1 MTTFLDLY
9 KEGKMDVVNGPLFET
24 EGGKGRKIYRAFAA
38 TVLVSVAWIWVYRA
52 TQLLPPASGSR
63 FMIGMFA
70 AELWFGLY
78 WMLTQSVR
86 WNPTHRRTFKQR
98 LTQRSIRTLKF
109 ENELPG
115 VDVFVCTADPVI
127 EPPMMVISTVLSV
140 MAYDYPPEK
149 LSVYLS
155 DDGGSELTFYA
166 LTQAAIFSEHWLPYC
181 RNYKIEPRSPIAY
194 FQSESIPSHTKHHQ
208 DFVAVQ
214 RLFEDMT
221 NRVENVTKMG
231 SVPEELRRQQK
242 GFKEWDSFT
251 SPRDHAAIVHIL
263 LDNDSQDTEGHS
275 LPKLVYMAREKKTEH
290 FHNFKAGAMN
300 ALIRV
305 SSVISNGPIILN
317 VDCDMYS
324 NSSDTI
330 RDALCFFMD
339 EEKGHDIA
347 FVQFPQ
353 CFENITK
360 NEVYGGSLRV
370 LREVD
375 FHGLDGVGGPLYV
388 GTGCFHRRAILLG
401 KSFNE
406 LGSKTNWKSE
416 NDNNHR
422 DRETESIASL
432 VSCTFESDTEWG
444 KEIGLKYGCPVEDV
458 ITGLS
463 IHCRGWKSVFYN
475 PKRNAFLGVS
485 ATSLDQTL
493 VQHKRWSEG
502 DLMILISKYSPA
514 WYGLGRVHPGLLMGY
529 LMYCL
534 WATSSLP
541 TIYYSIVPS
550 LCLLNDVPLF
560 PQVSSIWF
568 LPYAYVIVS
577 ITAYSYLEFLQCGG
591 TTRGWWNDRRIW
603 LYKRT
608 SSYLFALLDTIL
620 GSDLSFVISSKVSD
634 TDIHERYEKEM
645 MEFGVSS
652 PLSTMVATLSMVN
665 LVCFFGFAIKFV
677 LMDTRTQK
685 VYYQTMAIHIVLCI
699 ASVLLNVPL
708 YLGLFV
714 RQDKGKIPSSV
725 TIKSASLAFFICT
738 IFALL

>member
-1 MTTFLDLY
+1 MDLQR
-9 KEGKMDVVNGPLFET
+9 EGNMDVVDGRLFET

-38 TVLVSVAWIWVYRA
+38 TVLVSVVWIWIYRG
-52 TQLLPPASGSR
+52 TQLPPVVAGLGSW
-63 FMIGMFA
+63 FWIGIFA

-78 WMLTQSVR
+78 WTLTQSVR
-86 WNPTHRRTFKQR
+86 WNPTHRRTFKHR
-98 LTQRSIRTLKF
+98 LTQRF

-166 LTQAAIFSEHWLPYC
+166 LTQAAIFSKHWLPYC
-181 RNYKIEPRSPIAY
+181 RNYKVEPLSPAAY
-194 FQSESIPSHTKHHQ
+194 FKSASHPSDTKHRQ
-208 DFVAVQ
+208 DFIVVQ
-214 RLFEDMT
+214 RLFEDMK
-221 NRVENVTKMG
+221 NRIENVTG
-231 SVPEELRRQQK
+231 IGRVPEELRLEHQ

-251 SPRDHAAIVHIL
+251 SPRDHAAIVQIL
-263 LDNDSQDTEGHS
+263 LDHNHDTEGHS
-275 LPKLVYMAREKKTEH
+275 LPKLVYMAREKRPEY

-305 SSVISNGPIILN
+305 SSMISNGPIILN

-330 RDALCFFMD
+330 RDALCFFLD
-339 EEKGHDIA
+339 EEKGHEIA
-347 FVQFPQ
+347 FVQYPQ

-401 KSFNE
+401 KSFNDR
-406 LGSKTNWKSE
+406 STTDWKIE
-416 NDNNHR
+416 NDNDGR
-422 DRETESIASL
+422 DIKNIESLA
-432 VSCTFESDTEWG
+432 SCTFESDTQWG

-463 IHCRGWKSVFYN
+463 IHCRGWKSIFYN
-475 PKRNAFLGVS
+475 PKRHAFLGVA
-485 ATSLDQTL
+485 ATTLDQTL

-514 WYGLGRVHPGLLMGY
+514 WFGLGRVHPGQLMGY

-541 TIYYSIVPS
+541 TVYYSIVPS
-550 LCLLNDVPLF
+550 LCLLNGVPLF
-560 PQVSSIWF
+560 PQVSSLWF
-568 LPYAYVIVS
+568 LPYAYIIVS
-577 ITAYSYLEFLQCGG
+577 ISAYDYLEFLGCGG

-620 GSDLSFVISSKVSD
+620 GSDLSFVISSKVAD
-634 TDIHERYEKEM
+634 TDVHERYEKEM

-652 PLSTMVATLSMVN
+652 PLATTVATLSMVN
-665 LVCFFGFAIKFV
+665 LVCFLGFGIKSL
-677 LMDTRTQK
+677 LMDTRTRK
-685 VYYQTMAIHIVLCI
+685 AYYQTMAIHIVLCI
-699 ASVLLNVPL
+699 SLVLLNVPL
-708 YLGLFV
+708 YLALFV
-714 RQDKGKIPSSV
+714 RKDKGKIPHGV
-725 TIKSASLAFFICT
+725 AIKSVSLALFICT
-738 IFALL
+738 IFAFL

>member
-1 MTTFLDLY
+1 MNV
-9 KEGKMDVVNGPLFET
+9 GNGRLFET
-24 EGGKGRKIYRAFAA
+24 ERGKGRKIYRVFAA
-38 TVLVSVAWIWVYRA
+38 TVLVSVVWIWVYRA
-52 TQLLPPASGSR
+52 TLMASASGR
-63 FMIGMFA
+63 WFWIGSFA

-98 LTQRSIRTLKF
+98 LTQRF
-109 ENELPG
+109 GNELPR

-127 EPPMMVISTVLSV
+127 EPPMMVVSTVLSV

-166 LTQAAIFSEHWLPYC
+166 LTQAAIFSKHWLPYC
-181 RNYKIEPRSPIAY
+181 RNYKVEPLSPAAY
-194 FQSESIPSHTKHHQ
+194 FKSAASPRDHTKHRQ
-208 DFVAVQ
+208 DFIVIQ
-214 RLFEDMT
+214 RLFEDMKNRIEKVT
-221 NRVENVTKMG
+221 NIGRVPNK
-231 SVPEELRRQQK
+231 LRLEHQ
-242 GFKEWDSFT
+242 GFLEWDSFT
-251 SPRDHAAIVHIL
+251 SPRDHAAIVQIL
-263 LDNDSQDTEGHS
+263 LDHDEDTEGHC
-275 LPKLVYMAREKKTEH
+275 LPKLVYMAREKRPEH

-305 SSVISNGPIILN
+305 SSMISNGPIILN

-330 RDALCFFMD
+330 KDALCFFLD
-339 EEKGHDIA
+339 EEKGHEIA
-347 FVQFPQ
+347 FVQYPQ

-375 FHGLDGVGGPLYV
+375 FHGLDGIDGPLYV
-388 GTGCFHRRAILLG
+388 GTGCFHRRDILSG
-401 KSFNE
+401 KSFGSSSDQ
-406 LGSKTNWKSE
+406 GSKLTDWKSE
-416 NDNNHR
+416 KDTNCNQ
-422 DRETESIASL
+422 RETENIQILA
-432 VSCTFESDTEWG
+432 SCTFESDTEWG
-444 KEIGLKYGCPVEDV
+444 NEIGLKYGCPVEDV

-475 PKRNAFLGVS
+475 PKRNAFLGVA
-485 ATSLDQTL
+485 ATTLDQTL

-502 DLMILISKYSPA
+502 DLMILMSKYSPA

-529 LMYCL
+529 MMYCL

-550 LCLLNDVPLF
+550 LCLLNDVQLF

-568 LPYAYVIVS
+568 LPYAYIIIS
-577 ITAYSYLEFLQCGG
+577 ITAYNYFEFLGCGG

-620 GSDLSFVISSKVSD
+620 GSDLSFVISSKVTD
-634 TDIHERYEKEM
+634 TDVHERYEKEM
-645 MEFGVSS
+645 IEFGVSS
-652 PLSTMVATLSMVN
+652 PLSIAVATQSIINMI
-665 LVCFFGFAIKFV
+665 CFLGFAIKSM
-677 LMDTRTQK
+677 LMDTRTREA
-685 VYYQTMAIHIVLCI
+685 YYEAMAIHIVLCFVL
-699 ASVLLNVPL
+699 VLLNVPL

-714 RQDKGKIPSSV
+714 RRDKGKIPSDV
-725 TIKSASLAFFICT
+725 TVKSIFLALFFCT
-738 IFALL
+738 IFAVL